1 MVNDGI
7 EIRELGTISNN
18 DACYIVISI
27 SIYILQS
34 DERSQWSVQ
43 KQVKY
48 TVNKKSPK
56 NYFHKNIESLR
67 TLRSKGLGQNN
78 SLK

>member
-48 TVNKKSPK
+48 TVNKKA
-56 NYFHKNIESLR
+56 
-67 TLRSKGLGQNN
+67 
-78 SLK
+78 